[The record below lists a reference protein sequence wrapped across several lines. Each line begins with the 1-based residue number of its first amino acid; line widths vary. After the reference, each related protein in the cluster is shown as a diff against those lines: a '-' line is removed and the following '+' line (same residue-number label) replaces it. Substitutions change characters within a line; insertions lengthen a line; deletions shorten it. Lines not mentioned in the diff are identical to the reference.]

1 MPTKKERKDLGR
13 RQYAHS
19 DRLLVARAPR
29 YVHIRGSHRKKENEN
44 EKENK
49 NDDQKVRKKE

>member
-1 MPTKKERKDLGR
+1 MPTEKERKDLGR

-49 NDDQKVRKKE
+49 NDD